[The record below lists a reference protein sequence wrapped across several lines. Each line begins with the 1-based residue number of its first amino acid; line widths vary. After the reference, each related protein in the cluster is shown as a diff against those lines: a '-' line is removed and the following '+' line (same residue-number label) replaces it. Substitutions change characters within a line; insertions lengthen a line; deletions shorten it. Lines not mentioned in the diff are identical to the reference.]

1 MVVRSGAAEER
12 GDFRGF
18 QVGHIGALMAFRRDR
33 QHSADGGG
41 VFGVAVGRIGEDRVD
56 RCESGVAGADAVTAI
71 VFQVR
76 QERADQIAGQ
86 VGEVQCLRWFT
97 GRVGAEPQEQA
108 PGVAVGG
115 DGVGAEA

>member
-71 VFQVR
+71 VFQVG
-76 QERADQIAGQ
+76 QERADQVAGQ

-115 DGVGAEA
+115 DGVRAEA